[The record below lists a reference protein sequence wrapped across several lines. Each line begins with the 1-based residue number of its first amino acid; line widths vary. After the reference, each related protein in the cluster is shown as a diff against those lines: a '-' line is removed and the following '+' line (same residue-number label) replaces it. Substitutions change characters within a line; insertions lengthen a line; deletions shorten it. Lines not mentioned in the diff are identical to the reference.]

1 MIEQLR
7 ARLAASVPAG
17 YHVTDKR
24 TQYFMDEDSAA
35 FCDIAVSGG
44 GREFALVVCQ
54 GSADTRRNEFFARVW
69 LYYAPEVWLVDEE
82 TKRVLR
88 ATQDAPALVEV
99 TDQLVSVA
107 ITGLVIN
114 VVELHGEPA

>member
-1 MIEQLR
+1 MIERLR
-7 ARLAASVPAG
+7 ARLIATAPAG
-17 YHVTDKR
+17 YTVTDKR

-44 GREFALVVCQ
+44 GREFALVVCR
-54 GSADTRRNEFFARVW
+54 GSDDTKRNEFFARVW

-82 TKRVLR
+82 AKRVLR

-99 TDQLVSVA
+99 TDQLAPIAIAGVRFNVA
-107 ITGLVIN
+107 DM
-114 VVELHGEPA
+114 